1 MKNYIILFI
10 FSLSVMIA
18 YSQVAINTV
27 DPKGIFYIDGK
38 SDNTTA
44 AADRYKNDVMVDTV
58 GSIIL
63 GQPILPVTSIAKVDI
78 TTDVAYGALKI
89 ADGGEGEGM
98 VLLGDANGYARWGQL
113 KGAGGFKLGIGTP
126 IGAVD
131 GDMSPGT
138 NYVIPFNNN
147 LDYILIREPGNYIV
161 MIRATFFFKGAAT
174 RATGVLSLYKNTI
187 TAASNLDSFEPY
199 FFSFNNTRFSVYT
212 ILRAY
217 NMLVGDKLYWTV
229 RPATTDT
236 IWMINEPLTT
246 VFFYRV

>member
-1 MKNYIILFI
+1 MKKYIILFT

-38 SDNTTA
+38 ADNTTT
-44 AADRYKNDVMVDTV
+44 DPNRYKTDVMVDTA

-63 GQPILPVTSIAKVDI
+63 GQTTLPATSMAKVDI
-78 TTDVAYGALKI
+78 TADAVYGALKI

-98 VLLGDANGYARWGQL
+98 VLLGDANGYGRWGQL
-113 KGAGGFKLGIGTP
+113 KGSGGFKLGIGTP
-126 IGAVD
+126 IGAVA

-147 LDYILIREPGNYIV
+147 LDHILIREPGNYIV

-199 FFSFNNTRFSVYT
+199 FYSFNNTRFSVYT

-217 NMLVGDKLYWTV
+217 NMVVGDKVYWTV
-229 RPATTDT
+229 RPATANT